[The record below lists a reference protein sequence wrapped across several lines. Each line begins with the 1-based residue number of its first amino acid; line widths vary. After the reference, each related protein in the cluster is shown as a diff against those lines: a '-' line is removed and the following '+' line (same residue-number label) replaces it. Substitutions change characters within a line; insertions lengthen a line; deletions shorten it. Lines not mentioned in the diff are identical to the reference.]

1 MTTTREEVQD
11 QGGRGG
17 VGAGRGGRR
26 RGGLRKQEV
35 DTETHGALEFHLL
48 EINEKEEGGESSG
61 PGLGETVIIA
71 IISIA
76 SLVFLCIISGCVFMM
91 WKCGLCPE
99 GRRRRRTSL
108 RSSTTGSRKRPH
120 DSEDSELGELRL
132 KLRKLEAKSA
142 KKEEEQEKKEKKEK
156 ELEMKEEETSKRGLR
171 AITTEVGSLPEMDE
185 METVSMEDYNR
196 RLDQAT
202 KLIKDIEKA
211 RMVVNHHKENIKLGV
226 TLGYIGG
233 AGAGGR

>member
-1 MTTTREEVQD
+1 M
-11 QGGRGG
+11 
-17 VGAGRGGRR
+17 
-26 RGGLRKQEV
+26 
-35 DTETHGALEFHLL
+35 

-61 PGLGETVIIA
+61 PGLGETVIVA

-99 GRRRRRTSL
+99 GRRRRRTSS
-108 RSSTTGSRKRPH
+108 RSSTTGSSRKRPH

-132 KLRKLEAKSA
+132 KLRKLEAKSV
-142 KKEEEQEKKEKKEK
+142 KKEEEQEKRKQEKKEKKEK
-156 ELEMKEEETSKRGLR
+156 ELEMREEETSKKGLR
-171 AITTEVGSLPEMDE
+171 AITSEVGSLPEMDE
-185 METVSMEDYNR
+185 METVSMEDYNK

-211 RMVVNHHKENIKLGV
+211 RMVVNHHKENIKLGA

-233 AGAGGR
+233 GGAGGR

>member
-1 MTTTREEVQD
+1 MTERESISASMGMKWPGIIVAVVVSLGLIVAIRYLITYLHPANQDIEQVMDDDDSEEVQV

-17 VGAGRGGRR
+17 VGAGRGGRGR
-26 RGGLRKQEV
+26 YKKQEV

-76 SLVFLCIISGCVFMM
+76 SLVILCIISGCVFLM

-99 GRRRRRTSL
+99 GRRRRRTSS
-108 RSSTTGSRKRPH
+108 RSSTTGSSRKRPH
-120 DSEDSELGELRL
+120 NSEDSELGELRL
-132 KLRKLEAKSA
+132 KLRKLEVKSV

-156 ELEMKEEETSKRGLR
+156 ELEMKEGDFQEGI
-171 AITTEVGSLPEMDE
+171 ACD
-185 METVSMEDYNR
+185 
-196 RLDQAT
+196 
-202 KLIKDIEKA
+202 
-211 RMVVNHHKENIKLGV
+211 HH
-226 TLGYIGG
+226 
-233 AGAGGR
+233 

>member
-1 MTTTREEVQD
+1 MGMKWPGIIVATVVTLGLIVGVGFLISYFHPANQDIVQVMDDDDSEEVQD

-71 IISIA
+71 IILIA

-91 WKCGLCPE
+91 WRCGLCPE
-99 GRRRRRTSL
+99 RGSRRRTSS
-108 RSSTTGSRKRPH
+108 RS
-120 DSEDSELGELRL
+120 
-132 KLRKLEAKSA
+132 
-142 KKEEEQEKKEKKEK
+142 
-156 ELEMKEEETSKRGLR
+156 
-171 AITTEVGSLPEMDE
+171 
-185 METVSMEDYNR
+185 
-196 RLDQAT
+196 
-202 KLIKDIEKA
+202 
-211 RMVVNHHKENIKLGV
+211 
-226 TLGYIGG
+226 
-233 AGAGGR
+233 